1 MRAAGTREG
10 NQSYG
15 SAEQNAAAGFRI
27 FGLTE
32 RQFPLASVPA
42 RAANTATRPGRR
54 LTAMNVELPC
64 SYALLEQLSVV
75 VTGEPAFAG

>member
-1 MRAAGTREG
+1 VRAAGTREG

-32 RQFPLASVPA
+32 RQFPHGSVQRREHGNPA
-42 RAANTATRPGRR
+42 GP
-54 LTAMNVELPC
+54 
-64 SYALLEQLSVV
+64 
-75 VTGEPAFAG
+75 PAYRHER